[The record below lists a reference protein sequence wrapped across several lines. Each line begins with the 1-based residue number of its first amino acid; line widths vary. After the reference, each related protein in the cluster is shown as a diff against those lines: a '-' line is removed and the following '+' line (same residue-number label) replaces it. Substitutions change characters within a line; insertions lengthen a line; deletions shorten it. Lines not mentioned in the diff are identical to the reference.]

1 MLSKDKILA
10 NSPEALGKSKM
21 KINEIVTEANVL
33 DKVGTALGKTV
44 GGVAKGVGA
53 VAGGVAGIPGAVK
66 QGFRAGKATVGGQ
79 PAAVA
84 AQGSIVQQAPGY
96 QPGAIK
102 PRTGAQ
108 QYTQDIANAIRA
120 GAAGDISAKTA
131 SATPYDR
138 APVGTK
144 INPWSK
150 TNDGWVNS
158 NNNKVATPT
167 EAETLDRK
175 WYSETQKQAR
185 QQAKTAKTQPAQ
197 TTTSTPPSWDPK
209 KKLLT
214 VNGQQYKKT
223 TKGWQD
229 LATDEVID
237 PKYAAELNTA
247 FDQASGRAPVVGQ
260 TAATAQQSAGTQQ
273 SAPTTATNGDLFAGD
288 AQLPDVSQLA
298 PAERAE
304 LIRQIKQKLGQA

>member
-1 MLSKDKILA
+1 
-10 NSPEALGKSKM
+10 M
-21 KINEIVTEANVL
+21 KINEIITEASVL
-33 DKVGTALGKTV
+33 DKVGSAIGKTV

-66 QGFRAGKATVGGQ
+66 QGFQAGKATVSGQ
-79 PAAVA
+79 PLQPA
-84 AQGSIVQQAPGY
+84 AQGSVVQQAPGY
-96 QPGAIK
+96 QPGPIK
-102 PRTGAQ
+102 PRTGVQ
-108 QYTQDIANAIRA
+108 QYTSDVANAIRA
-120 GAAGDISAKTA
+120 GASGDIGFKQATS
-131 SATPYDR
+131 TPYER

-144 INPWSK
+144 VGQWTK
-150 TNDGWVNS
+150 TYDGWVNTT
-158 NNNKVATPT
+158 NNKAATPL

-175 WYSETQKQAR
+175 WYGETQKQAR
-185 QQAKTAKTQPAQ
+185 QQTQTAKTQPAQ
-197 TTTSTPPSWDPK
+197 TATAGQPTWDPK

-247 FDQASGRAPVVGQ
+247 FDQASGRAPVAGQ
-260 TAATAQQSAGTQQ
+260 TAATAQQ
-273 SAPTTATNGDLFAGD
+273 SAPTTATNGDLFAGN